1 MARRMIVTLVAALL
15 ATGCADSGALQ
26 RAVDRVDSS
35 WGIANTDLKKTAG
48 VRYYQLPKKRA
59 FQAMLI
65 TLNELGYVVQNL
77 SYETGFIVAR
87 APIPTPLSK
96 DEWAAVKRIEEPRM
110 QRIAAQEVGSA
121 TAGLFKL
128 HDANFETVV
137 NVVML
142 ERAHDI
148 RISFGFLMRYT
159 GPPTLLAY
167 RQQPPPEA
175 VKYAMR
181 KTWDHFERVAL
192 VQQKTFE

>member
-1 MARRMIVTLVAALL
+1 MARKMIVALVATLFA
-15 ATGCADSGALQ
+15 AGCADPGALQ

-35 WGIANTDLKKTAG
+35 WGVANADLKKTAG
-48 VRYYQLPKKRA
+48 VRFYQMPKKRA

-77 SYETGFIVAR
+77 SYEIGFIAAR

-96 DEWAAVKRIEEPRM
+96 GEWAAVKKVEEPRM
-110 QRIAAQEVGSA
+110 QLIAAQEVGRA
-121 TAGLFKL
+121 TAAMFKL

-142 ERAHDI
+142 ERARDI
-148 RISFGFLMRYT
+148 RISFGFLMQYT
-159 GPPTLLAY
+159 GPRTLVAY

-175 VKYAMR
+175 VKYALR
-181 KTWDHFERVAL
+181 KAWDHFERVAL
-192 VQQKTFE
+192 VQQQTFK

>member
-1 MARRMIVTLVAALL
+1 MARRMIVALVAALL
-15 ATGCADSGALQ
+15 ATGCADPGALQ

-35 WGIANTDLKKTAG
+35 WSVANTDLKKTAG
-48 VRYYQLPKKRA
+48 VRFYRLPKKRA

-77 SYETGFIVAR
+77 SYETGFIVAQ
-87 APIPTPLSK
+87 APIPTPLTK
-96 DEWAAVKRIEEPRM
+96 DEWAAVKRVEEPRM
-110 QRIAAQEVGSA
+110 QLIAAQEVGRS
-121 TAGLFKL
+121 TAGMFKL
-128 HDANFETVV
+128 YDTNFETVV

-142 ERAHDI
+142 ERARDI

-159 GPPTLLAY
+159 GPRTLVAY

-175 VKYAMR
+175 VKYALR
-181 KTWDHFERVAL
+181 KAWDHFERVAL

>member
-1 MARRMIVTLVAALL
+1 MARKLIGALVAGLL
-15 ATGCADSGALQ
+15 AAACADQGAMQ

-48 VRYYQLPKKRA
+48 VRIYQLPKKRA

-65 TLNELGYVVQNL
+65 TLNEIGYVVQNL

-87 APIPTPLSK
+87 APIPTPLSR
-96 DEWAAVKRIEEPRM
+96 DEWAAVKKVEEPRM
-110 QRIAAQEVGSA
+110 QRIAAEVVGPAS
-121 TAGLFKL
+121 AGLFKL
-128 HDANFETVV
+128 HDGNFETVV

-142 ERAHDI
+142 ERARDI
-148 RISFGFLMRYT
+148 RISFGFQMLYT
-159 GPPTLLAY
+159 GPPTRLAY

>member
-1 MARRMIVTLVAALL
+1 MARKLFGALFAGLL
-15 ATGCADSGALQ
+15 AAACASPGAMQ

-35 WGIANTDLKKTAG
+35 WGVANTDLKKTAG
-48 VRYYQLPKKRA
+48 VRIYQLPKKRA

-65 TLNELGYVVQNL
+65 TLNEIGYVVRNL

-110 QRIAAQEVGSA
+110 QRIAAQEVGPAS
-121 TAGLFKL
+121 AGLFKL

-142 ERAHDI
+142 ERARDI

-192 VQQKTFE
+192 VQHKTFE